1 MKTWDRIK
9 AALNSFWQPLDEKYQ
24 KSQQRQRDVA
34 AFLKIYEKFLNVV
47 YFLFGIFSLIS
58 IYFFTTRVIF

>member
-1 MKTWDRIK
+1 MKTWQTIK
-9 AALNSFWQPLDEKYQ
+9 EALNAFWDPLDEEYQ
-24 KSQQRQRDVA
+24 NSQQKQRDIK

-47 YFLFGIFSLIS
+47 YFLFGMFSLIS